1 MGRGVLGE
9 IWWDIVGNHMR
20 ILEGEE
26 PRALTRGKGWGR
38 AAGGGLVKSKRTEET
53 Q

>member
-1 MGRGVLGE
+1 MGYSGKPYEDTG
-9 IWWDIVGNHMR
+9 GK
-20 ILEGEE
+20 
-26 PRALTRGKGWGR
+26 RAKSPNQRKGTR